1 MPTPDGIAAK
11 TSPHADIV
19 NRTLANGCET
29 YLERV
34 DFAPLVTLQLW
45 VKTGSLDETPD
56 EFGMAHVLEHMLF
69 KGTEKFP
76 RTGDVARQ
84 VELAGGE
91 INAYTT
97 FDHTV
102 FYINAPREFAHQG
115 TELLFDVVCSSLL
128 DSDELSREL
137 EVVIE
142 EIRRGRDNP
151 SARVSKALF
160 SQVFEGHGKA
170 RPVIGYEEVVRK
182 FNRETLRAFYKR
194 WYIPNNMFF
203 VAAGD
208 FNIVEMNS
216 KLDQLALEFLSKPMP
231 NRHWSK
237 GHTWPQR
244 SAPVCEVIHGPYQ
257 ETRLQLALPA
267 PFLEDDATPAWEM
280 YASILG
286 HGDSSRL
293 SHAVKD
299 EAQLVTAIEASLYT
313 PRFPF
318 GFSGF
323 GFYARSETAHDA
335 VVSACAE
342 IARLAKEGP
351 SHSELQRVLTSAKA
365 DKIYSRESV
374 EGLVRSVG
382 NNLLT
387 QARLE
392 FDTLFLQKLSQVTTQ
407 QVQACAQ
414 QVCDSLMQGRAICI
428 AATNQEHH
436 DIVNSGNL
444 QDTLRSAAEVIRKIL
459 GGAEDHPTSNS
470 HSNTSISKVSER
482 NPAIKQETVALSNHV
497 KLNFNTR
504 LSERL
509 PVSSHVLVWRW
520 GQHEEPEDK
529 IGLNAFLA
537 QMLTRGTTRQ
547 SYRSFVTE
555 LEELGASI
563 SAFSGRDLFGLRLD
577 ALSEVQPRA
586 LQMMVDCLV
595 RPSFT
600 AEQFDRV
607 RRETEEVL
615 IAQKDNPGSR
625 LSRLN
630 GSLLFGKHPYARP
643 TLGTIDFLH
652 NITLDDVVAQWNRFR
667 QIDTFV
673 LSGAGQFNAQQ
684 TLETASGE
692 LAALVTDTQRQESAG
707 LALRSAQV
715 APVMPKEARIG
726 FDCLEREQ
734 AHISLS
740 VRGYTLSDK
749 QRTALEV
756 ACGVLGGQGGRLF
769 MDLRDAQSLAYS
781 VGCSQSPAL
790 WGGSFSSYIATA
802 SGKAQQA
809 VAGLKTHLERI
820 ASELPSEEELLR
832 SKNSLLGGQS
842 LDSQHHHYQASQ
854 LAMSDIY
861 GLGFDNFLG
870 FKERVE
876 AVTPDDVT
884 SAVGELLRREG
895 ACLAIVGP
903 QGTWVP
909 EQNDTLLSGWKL
921 S

>member
-1 MPTPDGIAAK
+1 MPTSDAIVSTH
-11 TSPHADIV
+11 TSNTNV
-19 NRTLANGCET
+19 LNRYLSNGCEA

-45 VKTGSLDETPD
+45 VKTGSLDEAPE

-102 FYINAPREFAHQG
+102 FYINAPREFAFQG

-128 DSDELSREL
+128 DSEELSREL

-160 SQVFEGHGKA
+160 ARIFEGHPKA
-170 RPVIGYEEVVRK
+170 RPVIGYEEVVK
-182 FNRETLRAFYKR
+182 TFNRESLRAFYKR

-208 FNIVEMNS
+208 FHLGEMNA
-216 KLDQLALEFLSKPMP
+216 KLDQLAQEFLP
-231 NRHWSK
+231 NSLPQRHWSK
-237 GHTWPQR
+237 THAWPQH
-244 SAPVCEVIHGPYQ
+244 SSPVCEVIHGPYQ
-257 ETRLQLALPA
+257 ETRLQLTVPA
-267 PFLEDDATPAWEM
+267 PRLEDDATAAWEM

-323 GFYARSETAHDA
+323 GFYARSETAREA
-335 VVSACAE
+335 VLAGIGE

-387 QARLE
+387 TARLE
-392 FDTLFLQKLSQVTTQ
+392 FDTLFLQKLSRVTTE

-414 QVCDSLMQGRAICI
+414 QVCESLLSGRAICV
-428 AATNQEHH
+428 AAANQEHES
-436 DIVNSGNL
+436 IINLGTLQETLSEGANVIRQILGNRDT
-444 QDTLRSAAEVIRKIL
+444 QDTPVSRIRSRV
-459 GGAEDHPTSNS
+459 HQ
-470 HSNTSISKVSER
+470 VSER
-482 NPAIKQETVALSNHV
+482 NPAIRQESVALSDLA

-504 LSERL
+504 PSTRL

-520 GQHEEPEDK
+520 GQHEEPESK

-555 LEELGASI
+555 LEELGASV

-586 LQMMVDCLV
+586 LHMLVDCLV
-595 RPSFT
+595 RPAFS
-600 AEQFDRV
+600 AEQFERV
-607 RRETEEVL
+607 MRETEEVL
-615 IAQKDNPGSR
+615 IAQKDSPGSR
-625 LSRLN
+625 LGRLN
-630 GSLLFGKHPYARP
+630 GALLYGAHPYSRP
-643 TLGTIDFLH
+643 SLGSLDTLH
-652 NITLDDVVAQWNRFR
+652 NITLDDVVTQWSRFR
-667 QIDTFV
+667 RVNTFV
-673 LSGAGQFNAQQ
+673 LSGAGQFNTHE
-684 TLETASGE
+684 TLETVAVELSALLSGE
-692 LAALVTDTQRQESAG
+692 QTEESAG
-707 LALRSAQV
+707 APLRTADA
-715 APVMPKEARIG
+715 APQMPRTARVG
-726 FDCLEREQ
+726 FDRLEREQ

-740 VRGYTLSDK
+740 VRGYTLSEQK
-749 QRTALEV
+749 RTALEV

-781 VGCSQSPAL
+781 VGCSQAPSL
-790 WGGSFSSYIATA
+790 WGGSFNSYIATA

-809 VAGLKTHLERI
+809 VAGLKSHLERI
-820 ASELPSEEELLR
+820 ATEPPAAEELLR
-832 SKNSLLGGQS
+832 AKNSLLGGQS

-870 FKERVE
+870 FKERIE
-876 AVTPDDVT
+876 AVTPKDV
-884 SAVGELLRREG
+884 SESVHELLKKEG

-903 QGTWVP
+903 
-909 EQNDTLLSGWKL
+909 
-921 S
+921 